1 MCRRPGRVEFSRCR
15 PAATLRAMKTPA
27 FACLVAAALL
37 PAIVRA
43 AETSTSPRFDQNKL
57 AAVPERMKEFIE
69 RQEIAGAVTAV
80 ATREGVVQL
89 QATGRSNVEKD
100 ESMKPDA
107 IFWIASM
114 TKPVTGTAIMM
125 LQEEGKLSV
134 DDPVAKYI
142 PELGELKTPSGKPAN
157 LTIRHLL
164 THTSGMGEATKGESD
179 AAKTLADLIPAFASK
194 SLKFEPG
201 SKWEYC
207 QSGINTAGRIIE
219 VASGQ
224 PLPDFLQKRLF
235 EPLGMKDTTFYPTR
249 DQLARLATSYKRTDD
264 GKLEP
269 VPTPFLKAGDPTS
282 HDHYPAANGG
292 LFSTAAD
299 YAKFCR
305 MILNNG
311 TLDGR
316 QYLRPESVRQMTTV
330 QSGDVKTGFTP
341 GNGWGL
347 GWCAAREPQ
356 GVTEALSPGTHGH
369 GGAYGTQAWIDPK
382 KGIIYVLMVQRANF
396 PNSDASD
403 VRKAFQ
409 GAAAAA
415 VNGG

>member
-1 MCRRPGRVEFSRCR
+1 
-15 PAATLRAMKTPA
+15 MKTPA
-27 FACLVAAALL
+27 LACIVFSALL
-37 PAIVRA
+37 LGIVSA
-43 AETSTSPRFDQNKL
+43 AESPPAPSPRFDRSKL
-57 AAVPERMKEFIE
+57 AAVPERMKGFVE

-89 QATGRSNVEKD
+89 QAVGQSNIERN

-194 SLKFEPG
+194 PLKFEPG

-207 QSGINTAGRIIE
+207 QSGINTAGRIVEI
-219 VASGQ
+219 ASGQ
-224 PLPDFLQKRLF
+224 SLPDFMQKRLF

-249 DQLARLATSYKRTDD
+249 EQLARLATSYKRTDD
-264 GKLEP
+264 RKLEP
-269 VPTPFLKAGDPTS
+269 VPTPMLKADDPTS

-292 LFSTAAD
+292 LFSTASD

-305 MILNNG
+305 MILNDG

-347 GWCAAREPQ
+347 GWCVVREPQ

-382 KGIIYVLMVQRANF
+382 KGVIYVLMVQRANF

-409 GAAAAA
+409 DAAAAA
-415 VNGG
+415 VMGG